1 MFKKTEPLH
10 DVCSHTAD
18 ALRTFSEAH
27 EECPPGEREMGI
39 IAPSEPEY
47 QAWLVNYY
55 KNSYLQWKT

>member
-27 EECPPGEREMGI
+27 EECPREKGKWESLLPPNRNI
-39 IAPSEPEY
+39 KHGS
-47 QAWLVNYY
+47 
-55 KNSYLQWKT
+55 